1 MTLQEF
7 LNTTPSSSKERL
19 WLTTRRDGSEV
30 IVSGHERPGG
40 GVSFAGTFGQ
50 QLERISETFERSTAF
65 WVEFALQYQRGL
77 NGDRFVFVADGQAFS
92 AETVE
97 QPLGVLN
104 GADLG
109 FGGARMRIT
118 SDKWTGVSNSVWFRG
133 HVPPALRELLPD
145 NATLESAA

>member
-92 AETVE
+92 SETVD
-97 QPLGVLN
+97 QPLGVMN
-104 GADLG
+104 GAVVV
-109 FGGARMRIT
+109 FGSARMRF
-118 SDKWTGVSNSVWFRG
+118 S
-133 HVPPALRELLPD
+133 
-145 NATLESAA
+145 

>member
-77 NGDRFVFVADGQAFS
+77 NGDQFVFVADGQAYA
-92 AETVE
+92 AETLE
-97 QPLGVLN
+97 QPP
-104 GADLG
+104 GAHLG